1 MTDQSKINWARIFKL
16 PLQILMMGISIFIVA
31 KLFTYLGLHPVS
43 WPSKETG
50 SGFKAFI
57 ALIVFLVGTGMVS
70 FLWWLSSRYFRLLGF
85 AGENI
90 DKVAQLKDLPMGL
103 PEGTVR
109 AVLALIV
116 AVVGLPLL
124 LFSSQLGTTPEIAG
138 YLNGIITG
146 VFGYYFGT
154 RAAASTATT
163 NNNSVASAQQA
174 AQEQTRQ
181 AERAQNDADQKMQLA
196 EKIQSTADVDPLLD
210 KAQRQLALAKALLA
224 MLPQTNSLPTG
235 LGDVLPGDLNNTIT
249 RAESIIN
256 ALRNL
261 SKKDV
266 TPDQLDELNQ
276 VVNILTGAT
285 SPLSVLLNKA
295 APLVAPAMPALGPI
309 AGIVMLLGVGAKL
322 GSDQFKR
329 WRARVLAAPLAQGL
343 VESGTLTLPLT
354 RAALKNAPAAI
365 PFFAAR
371 PPAEVDSVLANMLAA
386 DDPVSVLNEAY
397 GPNGNVAAD
406 IVHDGE
412 EATSIVTALQQ
423 SLLALYGK
431 GDITEEIASKVR
443 ASLTSPASQALG
455 AASAAL
461 SNLSATDINQLINL
475 VSGVS
480 SMVTNPADS
489 RAAFDLLIMLVDAA
503 RRANVDFVQAIA
515 DLKL

>member
-1 MTDQSKINWARIFKL
+1 MR
-16 PLQILMMGISIFIVA
+16 
-31 KLFTYLGLHPVS
+31 
-43 WPSKETG
+43 
-50 SGFKAFI
+50 
-57 ALIVFLVGTGMVS
+57 
-70 FLWWLSSRYFRLLGF
+70 R
-85 AGENI
+85 ENI

-261 SKKDV
+261 SKERCHARS
-266 TPDQLDELNQ
+266 TRRTQSSRQYPDRRHFTIEC
-276 VVNILTGAT
+276 
-285 SPLSVLLNKA
+285 P
-295 APLVAPAMPALGPI
+295 
-309 AGIVMLLGVGAKL
+309 
-322 GSDQFKR
+322 FK
-329 WRARVLAAPLAQGL
+329 Q
-343 VESGTLTLPLT
+343 SGTLSGTGH
-354 RAALKNAPAAI
+354 AGI
-365 PFFAAR
+365 R
-371 PPAEVDSVLANMLAA
+371 P
-386 DDPVSVLNEAY
+386 
-397 GPNGNVAAD
+397 
-406 IVHDGE
+406 HR
-412 EATSIVTALQQ
+412 
-423 SLLALYGK
+423 
-431 GDITEEIASKVR
+431 GDR
-443 ASLTSPASQALG
+443 
-455 AASAAL
+455 
-461 SNLSATDINQLINL
+461 
-475 VSGVS
+475 
-480 SMVTNPADS
+480 
-489 RAAFDLLIMLVDAA
+489 DAA
-503 RRANVDFVQAIA
+503 GCRR
-515 DLKL
+515 

>member
-1 MTDQSKINWARIFKL
+1 MANQSEINWARICKL
-16 PLQILMMGISIFIVA
+16 PLQIVMMGISIFIVA

-70 FLWWLSSRYFRLLGF
+70 FLWWLSSRYFRLLGC

-124 LFSSQLGTTPEIAG
+124 LFSSQLSASPEIAG

-163 NNNSVASAQQA
+163 NNIVASAQQA

-181 AERAQNDADQKMQLA
+181 AERAQNDADQKMELA
-196 EKIQSTADVDPLLD
+196 EKIQSTADVDSLLD
-210 KAQRQLALAKALLA
+210 KTQRQLALAKALLA

-285 SPLSVLLNKA
+285 SPLSVLLSKA

-354 RAALKNAPAAI
+354 RAALEKAPAAI

-371 PPAEVDSVLANMLAA
+371 PPAEVDSVLANVLAA

-406 IVHDGE
+406 IVHDCE

-480 SMVTNPADS
+480 SMVANPADS

>member
-1 MTDQSKINWARIFKL
+1 MPSF
-16 PLQILMMGISIFIVA
+16 
-31 KLFTYLGLHPVS
+31 FTYLGLHPIS

-124 LFSSQLGTTPEIAG
+124 LFSSQLSASPEIAG

-154 RAAASTATT
+154 RAAAATATT

-196 EKIQSTADVDPLLD
+196 EKIQSTADVDSLLD
-210 KAQRQLALAKALLA
+210 KTQRQLALAKALLA

-266 TPDQLDELNQ
+266 TTDQLDELNQ

-285 SPLSVLLNKA
+285 SPLSVLLSKA

-343 VESGTLTLPLT
+343 VESGTLTLP
-354 RAALKNAPAAI
+354 
-365 PFFAAR
+365 
-371 PPAEVDSVLANMLAA
+371 
-386 DDPVSVLNEAY
+386 
-397 GPNGNVAAD
+397 
-406 IVHDGE
+406 
-412 EATSIVTALQQ
+412 
-423 SLLALYGK
+423 
-431 GDITEEIASKVR
+431 
-443 ASLTSPASQALG
+443 
-455 AASAAL
+455 
-461 SNLSATDINQLINL
+461 
-475 VSGVS
+475 
-480 SMVTNPADS
+480 
-489 RAAFDLLIMLVDAA
+489 
-503 RRANVDFVQAIA
+503 
-515 DLKL
+515 